1 MTYRHVAKVCI
12 GLIVLMLGFVAFMQD
27 VSAVGL
33 ACLGI
38 SIVIAILLFRKTPK
52 DDEYMR
58 RYRNGE
64 LLGQRLELGES
75 WEPREKTP
83 EGRVGCGPIEITL
96 AGGSGNGP
104 VAQQNTFTRCNGGDG
119 YSRMR

>member
-1 MTYRHVAKVCI
+1 MNYRHVAKVCI
-12 GLIVLMLGFVAFMQD
+12 GLIVLMFGFVAFMQD

-38 SIVIAILLFRKTPK
+38 AIVIAILLFRKTLK

-83 EGRVGCGPIEITL
+83 EGRLRRGLVAASVLHVL
-96 AGGSGNGP
+96 AMP
-104 VAQQNTFTRCNGGDG
+104 FLVLRDLMKQQK
-119 YSRMR
+119 